1 MQIRFLP
8 EAQKTVQIKTARFFL
23 YTSGVCTGQ
32 SFSELLWLR
41 YSRGDM
47 PTLRLKTVEK

>member
-1 MQIRFLP
+1 MQIRFPP

-23 YTSGVCTGQ
+23 YANHSAGQ

-47 PTLRLKTVEK
+47 PTLRLNTVEK